1 MKKKIIFAFFLLLLV
16 AIIADICQEK
26 AIQNGVIQRDVIGG
40 DSREV
45 SLLFDIEGIWE
56 EEAYTLEVLPAK
68 PTKEEAESLFEEAI
82 SAIEADFQEIG
93 ESIPVKS
100 EYLEGAVEAD
110 WLFEPYGIIDSEG
123 NVRQEELS
131 AEENTINAQ
140 VELNCGEYE
149 RLYSFAFVIHP
160 QVLSEEEEAKKQ
172 LQNWIKQQMSLE
184 GTTELQL
191 PTQING
197 KKIHW
202 SEEREYSTPQIFLL
216 EIVALVLFWLVS
228 EKKKTQEDQK
238 RIQKMEREYPEIV
251 NQLSLLLGAGMTT
264 RQAWN
269 KLTTQYQ
276 FKRKAGMIEE
286 KEVYEAIARMNRR
299 FSEGESERA
308 VYQQFTQEIPAI
320 SFHKLMRILLGNL
333 EKGSKGICSRL
344 EEEGRLAYEQRIQQA
359 KKLGEEA
366 STKMLLPLMLMM
378 VVVMGIVMLPALIE
392 FQI

>member
-16 AIIADICQEK
+16 AFIADICQEK
-26 AIQNGVIQRDVIGG
+26 AIQNGIIQRDEIGG

-45 SLLFDIEGIWE
+45 FLLFDIEGIWE
-56 EEAYTLEVLPAK
+56 KEAYTLEVLPAK
-68 PTKEEAESLFEEAI
+68 PTKEEAERFFEEAI
-82 SAIEADFQEIG
+82 STIESDFQVID

-100 EYLEGAVEAD
+100 KYVEGAVEAE

-123 NVRQEELS
+123 NIRQEELS
-131 AEENTINAQ
+131 SGETTINAQ

-149 RLYSFAFVIHP
+149 RLYSFAFVIRP
-160 QVLSEEEEAKKQ
+160 QILSEEEEAKKQ

-197 KKIHW
+197 KKISW
-202 SEEREYSTPQIFLL
+202 SEEREYRTPQIFLL
-216 EIVALVLFWLVS
+216 EIVALVLFWFVS
-228 EKKKTQEDQK
+228 EKKKTQEEQK

-286 KEVYEAIARMNRR
+286 KEVYEAIVRMNRR

-333 EKGSKGICSRL
+333 EKGSQGICNRL